1 MSDILNPVGGRHP
14 NQITGEGS
22 NVSEETTDGYV
33 EGTELIPL
41 PSKGVF
47 YNFDQR
53 YINLD
58 KLRVRQLNYTDE
70 DILTTRSYLED
81 GSVFFEILKNV
92 IVDDSGFPASALMPI
107 DRDTI
112 LLWLRSTAFGNE
124 FEAETN
130 CPKCGEKQDVK
141 WDLATFKIPEYDETI
156 YQELLQNGELS
167 ITTPVSKTVV
177 KISVPTIGRARE
189 FEKSMAVKKKNLNI
203 KSDMLGTGSMMLIVS
218 GVEID
223 GKIVREKSKIEAYF
237 RKINLTILDARFIR
251 KSIEQI
257 NLQYDTKQNVECKSC
272 GHIQE
277 GVEMPMLHPNFFW
290 PDTGI

>member
-1 MSDILNPVGGRHP
+1 MSDMLNPVGPRHP
-14 NQITGEGS
+14 NQITGEGTS
-22 NVSEETTDGYV
+22 SSEEPKDGYV

-41 PSKGVF
+41 PSRGVF

-53 YINLD
+53 FLGID

-92 IVDDSGFPASALMPI
+92 IVDESGFTASALMPI

-124 FEAETN
+124 FVAETS
-130 CPKCGEKQDVK
+130 CPKCGDKQDVS
-141 WDLATFKIPEYDETI
+141 WDLSTFKIPEYDETI
-156 YQELLQNGELS
+156 FNELKQNGELT
-167 ITTPVSKTVV
+167 ITTPVSKIVV
-177 KISVPTIGRARE
+177 KITVPTIGKARE
-189 FEKSMAVKKKNLNI
+189 FEKMMLAKKKNSNS

-218 GVEID
+218 GVEVD
-223 GKIVREKSKIEAYF
+223 GKVIREKSKIEAHF
-237 RKINLTILDARFIR
+237 RKINLTILDARYIR

-290 PDTGI
+290 PDTRI

>member
-1 MSDILNPVGGRHP
+1 MLNPVGPRHP
-14 NQITGEGS
+14 NQISGEGPS
-22 NVSEETTDGYV
+22 SSEEQKDNYV

-41 PSKGVF
+41 PSRGVF

-53 YINLD
+53 HIGID

-130 CPKCGEKQDVK
+130 CPQCGTKQEVK
-141 WDLATFKIPEYDETI
+141 WDLSTFKIPEYDETV
-156 YQELLQNGELS
+156 YNELKQNGELT

-177 KISVPTIGRARE
+177 KITVPTIGKARE
-189 FEKSMAVKKKNLNI
+189 FEKAMLQKKKNMNI

-218 GVEID
+218 GVEVD
-223 GKIVREKSKIEAYF
+223 GKIIRERSKIEAHF
-237 RKINLTILDARFIR
+237 RKINLTILDARYIR

-257 NLQYDTKQNVECKSC
+257 NLQYDTKQDVECKNC

-290 PDTGI
+290 PDTRL